1 MVVIGLSWLVAWL
14 LNVVFA
20 VSLDKTLLVTALL
33 FIALGLL
40 VGERP
45 WNRSP

>member
-33 FIALGLL
+33 FIILGLL